1 MNTEKKAYTLAVLVE
16 DTPGVLSQVARLF
29 SRKGYNIESICSGPG
44 LEPGT
49 TRISVVAYVDEQTVH
64 QLATQLSKLLLVISV
79 DVLEGG
85 ETAVQRELI
94 LIKVKAETRDARE
107 DIIQI
112 TNVFRGN
119 IVDFG
124 HNTLVLAVVGAAEKI
139 KAILNLLDDY
149 GILETARTGMV
160 ALERGQKTIYDQ
172 NKLKEEYNYGK
183 NVL

>member
-1 MNTEKKAYTLAVLVE
+1 MNTEKKAYTLSVLVE

-44 LEPGT
+44 LGEGT
-49 TRISVVAYVDEQTVH
+49 TRISVVTIVDEVTVH
-64 QLATQLSKLLLVISV
+64 QIATQLSKLLLVISV
-79 DVLEGG
+79 DVLEG
-85 ETAVQRELI
+85 ETSIQRELV

-124 HNTLVLAVVGAAEKI
+124 QSTLIIAVVGAAEKI
-139 KAILNLLDDY
+139 KAILKLLDDQ
-149 GILETARTGMV
+149 IH
-160 ALERGQKTIYDQ
+160 
-172 NKLKEEYNYGK
+172 
-183 NVL
+183 

>member
-1 MNTEKKAYTLAVLVE
+1 MNTEKKAYTLSILVE

-44 LEPGT
+44 LGAGT
-49 TRISVVAYVDEQTVH
+49 TRISVVTIGDEAMIH
-64 QLATQLSKLLLVISV
+64 QIATQLSKLLLVISV
-79 DVLEGG
+79 DVLQG
-85 ETAVQRELI
+85 EDSIQRELV
-94 LIKVKAETRDARE
+94 LVKVKAESRDARE
-107 DIIQI
+107 SILQI
-112 TNVFRGN
+112 VDVFRAN

-124 HNTLVLAVVGAAEKI
+124 TNTLIIAVVGAAEKI
-139 KAILNLLDDY
+139 KAMLRLLDEY

>member
-1 MNTEKKAYTLAVLVE
+1 MSAEKKAYTLSVLVE

-44 LEPGT
+44 LESGT
-49 TRISVVAYVDEQTVH
+49 TRISVVAIVDEETVR

-79 DVLEGG
+79 DILEG
-85 ETAVQRELI
+85 ESSIQRELL

-112 TNVFRGN
+112 VNVFRGN

-124 HNTLVLAVVGAAEKI
+124 QKTLIIAVVGAADKN
-139 KAILNLLDDY
+139 KAILSLLADY

-160 ALERGQKTIYDQ
+160 ALERGANTIYDQ
-172 NKLKEEYNYGK
+172 NKIKEEYNYGK

>member
-1 MNTEKKAYTLAVLVE
+1 MSEVKAYTLSVLVE

-29 SRKGYNIESICSGPG
+29 SRKGYNIESICCGEG
-44 LEPGT
+44 IDPGT
-49 TRISVVAYVDEQTVH
+49 TRISVVTLADEITIH
-64 QLATQLSKLLLVISV
+64 QIATQVSKLLLVISV
-79 DVLEGG
+79 DVLEG
-85 ETAVQRELI
+85 EESIQRELI

-112 TNVFRGN
+112 VNVFRGN
-119 IVDFG
+119 ILDFG
-124 HNTLVLAVVGAAEKI
+124 KDTLIIAVVGAAEKI
-139 KAILNLLDDY
+139 KAILKLLDDY

-160 ALERGQKTIYDQ
+160 ALERGHNTIYDQ

>member
-1 MNTEKKAYTLAVLVE
+1 MNTEKKAYTLSVLVE

-44 LEPGT
+44 EGT
-49 TRISVVAYVDEQTVH
+49 TRISVVTIVDEVTVH
-64 QLATQLSKLLLVISV
+64 QIATQLSKLLLVISV
-79 DVLEGG
+79 DVLEG
-85 ETAVQRELI
+85 EMSIQRELV

-124 HNTLVLAVVGAAEKI
+124 QTTLIIAVVGAAEKI
-139 KAILNLLDDY
+139 KAILKLLDDY